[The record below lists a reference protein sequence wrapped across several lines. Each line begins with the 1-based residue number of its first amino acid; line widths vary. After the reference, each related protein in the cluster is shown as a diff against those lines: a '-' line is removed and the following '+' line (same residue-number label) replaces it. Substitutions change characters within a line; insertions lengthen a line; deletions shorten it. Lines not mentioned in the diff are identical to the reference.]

1 MQKTIRGHQKS
12 ATEAA
17 RHIMISWDLSKEK
30 YAQKRLI
37 FFFIIIV
44 IIPYYDS
51 SWVLASWCDL
61 YLSATLNI
69 I

>member
-17 RHIMISWDLSKEK
+17 RHIMISWDLSNEK

-37 FFFIIIV
+37 FFLLLLLPLIMT
-44 IIPYYDS
+44 
-51 SWVLASWCDL
+51 AHEC
-61 YLSATLNI
+61 
-69 I
+69 

>member
-17 RHIMISWDLSKEK
+17 RHIMISWDLLNEK

-37 FFFIIIV
+37 FFFIVI
-44 IIPYYDS
+44 IIPYYDN

-61 YLSATLNI
+61 YVSATLYI

>member
-1 MQKTIRGHQKS
+1 
-12 ATEAA
+12 
-17 RHIMISWDLSKEK
+17 MI
-30 YAQKRLI
+30 I
-37 FFFIIIV
+37 IIIV
-44 IIPYYDS
+44 IIIPYYDN